1 MQSIASLVQENSG
14 HGSGRGSGRGN
25 HTLTEKDTEDGAMTY
40 ARILNWHSNSDGSER
55 SEMQVIRKNVRGCST
70 IDTYRTGGGIYS
82 KGVWCRLSFHSTR
95 EGVTNVMI
103 SSSKNISKHTLN
115 VLKIEAQNMSML
127 LRVVVAQ
134 AGVETIEKSSRR
146 RGGGGDEKQI
156 LATHLGMSRL
166 QLLTLLL
173 LIVVLISVAVFRSG
187 PNFFWREQL
196 NTILDIQ

>member
-1 MQSIASLVQENSG
+1 
-14 HGSGRGSGRGN
+14 
-25 HTLTEKDTEDGAMTY
+25 
-40 ARILNWHSNSDGSER
+40 
-55 SEMQVIRKNVRGCST
+55 
-70 IDTYRTGGGIYS
+70 
-82 KGVWCRLSFHSTR
+82 
-95 EGVTNVMI
+95 
-103 SSSKNISKHTLN
+103 
-115 VLKIEAQNMSML
+115 
-127 LRVVVAQ
+127 VVAQ